1 VQRRNFAELTNMLV
15 QFRTIPGFQR
25 SPTKP
30 ITPTVA
36 IIIFGGLR
44 ELAAQ
49 MVEDEIDRRTVVGP
63 ARGRGDRD
71 SGCSMIRSRGVEHR
85 GARAGKAVAKVS
97 RHCRD

>member
-1 VQRRNFAELTNMLV
+1 MGRAALPVQRRNFADPTSMLV
-15 QFRTIPGFQR
+15 QFRTNPGSQR
-25 SPTKP
+25 SPTKT

-63 ARGRGDRD
+63 AADVV
-71 SGCSMIRSRGVEHR
+71 IAIPGVQ
-85 GARAGKAVAKVS
+85 
-97 RHCRD
+97 